1 MKKAIND
8 ATLNKAGDIYQY
20 YIALRDCFE
29 LNDGDTLLIEKN
41 GDVSIINADGGVFQ
55 KEVKHHFGSQNLS
68 DRDIDFWKTL
78 ANWYVDYERVKDFSH
93 YILSTTA
100 KILNN
105 SPFHNWNNM
114 QKDEKLKRLKDIG
127 AKSKEK
133 EETFRK
139 QYNKIF
145 GYSYDEKILLCILEK
160 FTIEAEKT
168 TIAGISTEFSKY
180 IRSIPEENR
189 DGYIDALLGRIAG
202 KIADPPHEW
211 KVTKKEFD
219 EFCQIEAA
227 AYGMKGYT
235 PLPQQYAAST
245 VPKEKSKE
253 LESKKFVEAI
263 KDINYTSEISE
274 AISDYWK
281 TDMTI
286 IKYFYDN
293 CMYLESLES
302 YREELSKKLNR
313 QKRINER
320 NVKGQSLDKLI
331 DESQTFYDIVM
342 MWKAN
347 DFGSIIRNQDF
358 FQHGVI
364 HNIVDETD
372 FKWKVGEEKNE
383 YK

>member
-8 ATLNKAGDIYQY
+8 ASLNKAGDIYQY
-20 YIALRDCFE
+20 YIALKDCFE
-29 LNDGDTLLIEKN
+29 LNDGDTLLIEIN
-41 GDVSIINADGGVFQ
+41 GDVSIRNAEGGVFQ

-78 ANWYVDYERVKDFSH
+78 ANWYTDYERVKDFSN

-100 KILNN
+100 KIPNN
-105 SPFHNWNNM
+105 SPFHNWNNIEN
-114 QKDEKLKRLKDIG
+114 KEKLKRLKDIG
-127 AKSKEK
+127 ATTKDK
-133 EETFRK
+133 EEIFRK

-145 GYSYDEKILLCILEK
+145 GDSYDENLLLNILDK

-168 TIAGISTEFSKY
+168 TITGISTEFSKY

-189 DGYIDALLGRIAG
+189 DGYIDALLGRIEG
-202 KIADPPHEW
+202 KITDPPHEW

-227 AYGMKGYT
+227 AYGTKGYM
-235 PLPQQYAAST
+235 PLPQQYATST

-263 KDINYTSEISE
+263 KEINYTSEISE

-281 TDMTI
+281 TDLTI
-286 IKYFYDN
+286 IKYFQDN
-293 CMYLESLES
+293 CMYLESLEP
-302 YREELSKKLNR
+302 YREELNKKLNR
-313 QKRINER
+313 QKRISER
-320 NVKGQSLDKLI
+320 NIKGQSLDKQI
-331 DESQTFYDIVM
+331 DESQTLYDNVM
-342 MWKAN
+342 MWNAEP
-347 DFGSIIRNQDF
+347 FGSIIHNQGF
-358 FQHGVI
+358 FQRGVI

-372 FKWKVGEEKNE
+372 FRWKIGEEKDE
-383 YK
+383 HK